1 MGFKDLLVLV
11 GNGSEG
17 SGRFGLAFAAAA
29 GASVTA
35 AVPVTDVAV
44 PVLPAELPQEFLVR
58 IQAEAEAAAAKAID
72 AFSREASEAR
82 LEAEIRR
89 FSTAA
94 GTVGQALSRIAR
106 CFDALVLPQPDP
118 SAARGSEIVETCL
131 FGAGRPLLIVPFIPV
146 RAEIRTVL
154 VAWDGGLPAARAV
167 ADALPILQRARRV
180 EVVTFQTRNGAPPDA
195 TDADLVR
202 HLARHDIRAERKSFP
217 IDEIDVANMLLSY
230 AADAG
235 ADMIVMGGYGHS
247 RMREVVLGGTT
258 REILRSMTV
267 PVLMSH

>member
-11 GNGSEG
+11 GDGTEG
-17 SGRFGLAFAAAA
+17 SGRFGLAVSAAV

-35 AVPVTDVAV
+35 AVPVTDVAI
-44 PVLPAELPQEFLVR
+44 PVLPAELPQDFLVR
-58 IQAEAEAAAAKAID
+58 IREEAETAATKAIEAFSQDAQAAKIAV
-72 AFSREASEAR
+72 EV
-82 LEAEIRR
+82 RR
-89 FSTAA
+89 FSATV
-94 GTVGQALSRIAR
+94 GSVGQALSRMAR

-118 SAARGSEIVETCL
+118 DAARSSEILETCL
-131 FGAGRPLLIVPFIPV
+131 FGSGRPLLIVPFIPV

-154 VAWDGGLPAARAV
+154 VAWDGGIPAARAV
-167 ADALPILQRARRV
+167 ADALPILARAGRV
-180 EVVTFQTRNGAPPDA
+180 EIVTFQPRNGPQPEG
-195 TDADLVR
+195 TDADLAR
-202 HLARHDIRAERKSFP
+202 HLARHDIRAERKSIP
-217 IDEIDVANMLLSY
+217 IDGIDIANMLLSY

>member
-11 GNGSEG
+11 GNGTDG
-17 SGRFGLAFAAAA
+17 SGRFGLALSAAI

-35 AVPVTDVAV
+35 AVPVTDVAM

-58 IQAEAEAAAAKAID
+58 IREEAEAAAAKAIE
-72 AFSREASEAR
+72 AFSRDAQAAH
-82 LEAEIRR
+82 LEVEIRQ
-89 FSTAA
+89 FSAAA
-94 GTVGQALSRIAR
+94 GSVGQALSRVAR

-118 SAARGSEIVETCL
+118 DAARSSEILETCL
-131 FGAGRPLLIVPFIPV
+131 FGSGRPLLIVPFIPV
-146 RAEIRTVL
+146 GAEIRTVL

-167 ADALPILQRARRV
+167 ADALPILARARRV
-180 EVVTFQTRNGAPPDA
+180 EIVTFLTRAGAQPEA
-195 TDADLVR
+195 SLADLVR
-202 HLARHDIRAERKSFP
+202 HLARHDIRAERKSIP
-217 IDEIDVANMLLSY
+217 IDGIDIANMLLSY